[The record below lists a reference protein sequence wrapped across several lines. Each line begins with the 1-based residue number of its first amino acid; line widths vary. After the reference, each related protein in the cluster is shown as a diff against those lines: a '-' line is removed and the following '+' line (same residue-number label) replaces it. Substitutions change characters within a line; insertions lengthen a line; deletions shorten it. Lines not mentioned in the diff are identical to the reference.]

1 MKPKR
6 KIRSLRNKPP
16 HWNERRRAETSAPDM
31 EPPPSVELSTP
42 ITEKCEAAIQEW
54 LKNS

>member
-31 EPPPSVELSTP
+31 EQPPSVELSTP